1 MRALEHRIPPP
12 LVALATAGLMW
23 LLARELPQYRIPAPG
38 TTNAAILLA
47 CIGAAIDLA
56 GLAALLKARTPINPL
71 KPEKATHLVRA
82 GIYRHTRNPMYLGM
96 LVLVLLLA
104 WSAYLAHP
112 AAFAMLPLFVL
123 YINRFQIAP
132 EERAMAKLFGAEFDD
147 YRRRLR
153 RWL

>member
-12 LVALATAGLMW
+12 LVGLATAGLMW
-23 LLARELPQYRIPAPG
+23 LLAREFPQYRIPAPG
-38 TTNAAILLA
+38 ATKAAILLA

-56 GLAALLKARTPINPL
+56 GLAAFLKARTPINPL
-71 KPEKATHLVRA
+71 KPEKATSLVRS
-82 GIYRHTRNPMYLGM
+82 GIYRHSRNPMYLGM
-96 LVLVLLLA
+96 LVLLLA

-112 AAFAMLPLFVL
+112 AAFAALPLFVL

-147 YRRRLR
+147 YRRRVR

>member
-1 MRALEHRIPPP
+1 MRALVHRMPPP
-12 LVALATAGLMW
+12 PVGLATAGLMW
-23 LLARELPQYRIPAPG
+23 LFARELPQYRIPAPRHHESRDPP
-38 TTNAAILLA
+38 A

-56 GLAALLKARTPINPL
+56 GQAAFLKGRTIINPL
-71 KPEKATHLVRA
+71 KPEKATHLV
-82 GIYRHTRNPMYLGM
+82 GSSIYRHARNPMYLGM
-96 LVLVLLLA
+96 LALQLA

-112 AAFAMLPLFVL
+112 AAFAALPLFVL

>member
-1 MRALEHRIPPP
+1 VAVRARAPSIPHPGPRRHESRDPP
-12 LVALATAGLMW
+12 
-23 LLARELPQYRIPAPG
+23 
-38 TTNAAILLA
+38 A

-56 GLAALLKARTPINPL
+56 GLAAFLKGSAPINSL
-71 KPEKATHLVRA
+71 KPEKATHLVRSS
-82 GIYRHTRNPMYLGM
+82 IYRHTRNPMYLGM
-96 LVLVLLLA
+96 LALQLA

-112 AAFAMLPLFVL
+112 AAFAALPLFVL